1 MRECSGVRMKKQTEY
16 KIGEVASLLGINTSV
31 LRFWEKEF
39 PWIVP
44 KRTEKK
50 HRVYTEKSIQK
61 VRVIQN
67 LLYDK
72 GMTIEGAKKLLATKL
87 HEKNQ
92 DMFYGIDMP
101 EELLDGGQGARG
113 KAHVSEHSVDAI
125 IEELEELRTMLSI
138 TSQKK

>member
-1 MRECSGVRMKKQTEY
+1 MKKQTEY

-50 HRVYTEKSIQK
+50 HRVYTDESIQK
-61 VRVIQN
+61 VRIIQT

-72 GMTIEGAKKLLATKL
+72 GMTIEGAKKLLANTPDITML
-87 HEKNQ
+87 DILGEQKNTASI
-92 DMFYGIDMP
+92 GSNV
-101 EELLDGGQGARG
+101 
-113 KAHVSEHSVDAI
+113 VSI
-125 IEELEELRTMLSI
+125 IEELEELRSMLSLDNHN
-138 TSQKK
+138 TK

>member
-1 MRECSGVRMKKQTEY
+1 MFGCNGVCMKKQTEY

-50 HRVYTEKSIQK
+50 HRVYTDESIQK
-61 VRVIQN
+61 VRIIQT

-72 GMTIEGAKKLLATKL
+72 GMTIEGAKKLLANTPDITML
-87 HEKNQ
+87 DILGEQKNTASI
-92 DMFYGIDMP
+92 GSNV
-101 EELLDGGQGARG
+101 
-113 KAHVSEHSVDAI
+113 VSI
-125 IEELEELRTMLSI
+125 IEELEELRSMLSLDNHN
-138 TSQKK
+138 TK